1 MTEMKQ
7 RCSYYSIVKE
17 DTRLKLLTK
26 FHTEG
31 QEREPNLSRP
41 DADAG
46 YLGEA
51 ELWSFSF
58 DQIINHIST
67 RASTCNGNLDVLE

>member
-1 MTEMKQ
+1 MKQ

-26 FHTEG
+26 SHTEG
-31 QEREPNLSRP
+31 QERAPHLSRP
-41 DADAG
+41 DAGAG

-51 ELWSFSF
+51 NIM
-58 DQIINHIST
+58 IILI
-67 RASTCNGNLDVLE
+67 